1 MGAECEPEAQVVHG
15 IHRGGANGVWK
26 GRGVRG
32 KGGLEQTGCGSGR
45 DRRCT
50 VGGGWGRV
58 RAGEMG
64 EGLGEGNL

>member
-26 GRGVRG
+26 RGWPRW
-32 KGGLEQTGCGSGR
+32 KGWFGVDGARVWEGPAIHSWAGLRFSE
-45 DRRCT
+45 
-50 VGGGWGRV
+50 
-58 RAGEMG
+58 GEVG